1 MKNRNEIIKEV
12 YRNIQLMDVNP
23 ELLDEAVNPFKWM
36 KSLFSKNK
44 VPFKDFLD
52 KLIEKNNTIKD
63 ILKNTSNTTKDNE
76 FKLAYE
82 KYINDVKNGVNNL
95 DNKFDLIDKF
105 LDLSS
110 PSLLEKTDFLLRGL
124 NMSYSALSNHL
135 TEIMRKFDPNNPS
148 AFNQSF
154 DDYLTSAGIT
164 NITQRKVFERYF
176 DIYKT
181 YGSGRSRGLIENQ
194 SIDTLTKLAKQEN
207 FFELINFWKLTFKS
221 MKQAFKKNKS
231 DLEIKILD
239 KYVGYLDDLSKVKDQ
254 ADIDNVTI
262 AYKKYID
269 NTFRSYLMQ
278 QDSTS
283 FRYIYTFAETLKGQ
297 NNKNAESLKD
307 IIDDL
312 TGSSLGQKYPG
323 FRLTAILN
331 SKLVGKSEFE
341 KELSLIKSSIKPTYP
356 PIYNNILNNILPS
369 KYNFLLKNKS
379 LNRII
384 RTQLWGVFPNT
395 ELLYRLISQSKDAIR
410 NRNIK
415 KLLVLYI
422 KYVMYNT
429 FRNGLMFVYMP
440 ILYGIYSSTKYIIKY
455 NFDLM
460 GSLTP
465 EEEEL
470 LKGNWAEDAA
480 AIFGREFSLHIQK
493 TFWLVDKN
501 ESGYLGKILN
511 IAVNMITPPEI
522 TSFNNSVVANVLL
535 FFGNK
540 GIASGPNMN
549 YESFSQ
555 LFMQTVVFK
564 IDDIIRG
571 LFNGATSTGAEIQ
584 NSGTEIQAGG
594 GQIDTNTKTWSYSTT
609 SLPNSKIVEINFPF
623 NQTQKVVVNDKYNL
637 DNTFFRNINN
647 KVGINV
653 PNKIEPSS
661 IKVVDVNNTTHS
673 FQKK

>member
-1 MKNRNEIIKEV
+1 MKNRNEIIKEI
-12 YRNIQLMDVNP
+12 YRNIELMDVNP
-23 ELLDEAVNPFKWM
+23 ELLNEAINPFKWA
-36 KSLFSKNK
+36 KSFFTKSKFS
-44 VPFKDFLD
+44 FDQLLD
-52 KLIEKNNTIKD
+52 NLKEKNIDIKG
-63 ILKNTSNTTKDNE
+63 ILDTPTNIISNPKDKE
-76 FKLAYE
+76 FKIAYE
-82 KYINDVKNGVNNL
+82 KYLSDVNNPNYKL
-95 DNKFDLIDKF
+95 DLIYKF
-105 LDLSS
+105 LDLSNA
-110 PSLLEKTDFLLRGL
+110 SLLEKTDFLLRGL
-124 NMSYSALSNHL
+124 NMSYSGLSNHL
-135 TEIMRKFDPNNPS
+135 TEIMRKYDPNNPQ
-148 AFNQSF
+148 AFKRSF

-164 NITQRKVFERYF
+164 NSKQKLVFERYF
-176 DIYKT
+176 DIYKK

-207 FFELINFWKLTFKS
+207 LFELINFWKLTFKS

-283 FRYIYTFAETLKGQ
+283 FRYIYTFAESLKGQ

-341 KELSLIKSSIKPTYP
+341 KELSLIKFSIKPKYP
-356 PIYNNILNNILPS
+356 PIYNNILNNILPN
-369 KYNFLLKNKS
+369 KYNFLLKNKT
-379 LNRII
+379 LNRIV

-410 NRNIK
+410 NKNIK

-440 ILYGIYSSTKYIIKY
+440 ILYGIYTSIKYTLKY

-470 LKGNWAEDAA
+470 LKGNYAEDAA

-555 LFMQTVVFK
+555 LFMQTVIFK
-564 IDDIIRG
+564 IDDVIRG

-609 SLPNSKIVEINFPF
+609 SLPNSKIVKINFPF

-637 DNTFFRNINN
+637 DKTFFRNISN

-653 PNKIEPSS
+653 PNTIIPTS
-661 IKVVDVNNTTHS
+661 IKVVDINNNTHS

>member
-1 MKNRNEIIKEV
+1 MKNRNEIIKEI
-12 YRNIQLMDVNP
+12 YRNIELMDVNP
-23 ELLDEAVNPFKWM
+23 ELLNEAINPFKWA
-36 KSLFSKNK
+36 KSFFTKSKFS
-44 VPFKDFLD
+44 FDQLLD
-52 KLIEKNNTIKD
+52 NLKEKNIDIKD
-63 ILKNTSNTTKDNE
+63 ILDTPTNIISNPKDKE
-76 FKLAYE
+76 FKIAYE
-82 KYINDVKNGVNNL
+82 KYLSDVNNPNYKL
-95 DNKFDLIDKF
+95 DLIYKF
-105 LDLSS
+105 LDLSNA
-110 PSLLEKTDFLLRGL
+110 SLLEKTDFLLRGL
-124 NMSYSALSNHL
+124 NMSYSGLSNHL
-135 TEIMRKFDPNNPS
+135 TEIMRKYDPNNPQ
-148 AFNQSF
+148 AFKQSF

-164 NITQRKVFERYF
+164 NSKQKLVFERYF
-176 DIYKT
+176 DIYKK

-207 FFELINFWKLTFKS
+207 FFELINFWKITFKS

-254 ADIDNVTI
+254 ANIDNVTI

-283 FRYIYTFAETLKGQ
+283 FRYIYTFAESLKGQ

-341 KELSLIKSSIKPTYP
+341 KELSLIKFSIKPTYP
-356 PIYNNILNNILPS
+356 PIYNNILNNILPN
-369 KYNFLLKNKS
+369 KYNFLLKNKT
-379 LNRII
+379 LNRIV

-410 NRNIK
+410 NKNIK

-440 ILYGIYSSTKYIIKY
+440 ILYGIYTSIKYTLKY

-470 LKGNWAEDAA
+470 LKGNYAEDAA

-555 LFMQTVVFK
+555 LFMQTVIFK
-564 IDDIIRG
+564 IDDVIRG

-609 SLPNSKIVEINFPF
+609 SLPNSKIVKINFPF

-637 DNTFFRNINN
+637 DKTFFRNISN

-653 PNKIEPSS
+653 PNTITISS
-661 IKVVDVNNTTHS
+661 IKVVDINNNTHS